1 MPSDTRYNTPRYAV
15 FLYFKIRAEEQ
26 EEQEDDIHWHSVVQL
41 GTIGRQVSR
50 SFSTTKA
57 DTGVGLS

>member
-15 FLYFKIRAEEQ
+15 FLYFEIRAEEQ
-26 EEQEDDIHWHSVVQL
+26 EVDIHWHSVVQL

-50 SFSTTKA
+50 SFLTTKA
-57 DTGVGLS
+57 DTGMGLS